1 MTIFRTRMRP
11 IRSRRGTT
19 AVETAVVLPIFLL
32 FVLGLIELGHAQLVK
47 NVLRSA
53 CREAAR
59 VGSTEGHSTADVE
72 QRVRD
77 IIGAACN
84 VDAVQVYVKD
94 ASAFDGN
101 GAPSTSSAS
110 LEALPGI
117 QLSEAA
123 ERQLFMVRAK
133 IHYNEVAI
141 VPHIPYLGS
150 FLDDV
155 VLEGQSFMRHE

>member
-1 MTIFRTRMRP
+1 MTNFRTRLRP

-19 AVETAVVLPIFLL
+19 AVETAVVLPIFLM

-84 VDAVQVYVKD
+84 VESVLIYVKD

-101 GAPSTSSAS
+101 GAPST
-110 LEALPGI
+110 
-117 QLSEAA
+117 
-123 ERQLFMVRAK
+123 
-133 IHYNEVAI
+133 
-141 VPHIPYLGS
+141 
-150 FLDDV
+150 
-155 VLEGQSFMRHE
+155 

>member
-1 MTIFRTRMRP
+1 MTTLRTPVRLA
-11 IRSRRGTT
+11 RSRRGTT

-77 IIGAACN
+77 IIGAACD
-84 VDAVQVYVKD
+84 VSAVQVYVKD

-101 GAPSTSSAS
+101 GAPSTSGSS
-110 LEALPGI
+110 LESLPGI
-117 QLSEAA
+117 QLTNAK
-123 ERQLFMVRAK
+123 ERQLFLVRAK
-133 IHYNEVAI
+133 IHYNEIAI
-141 VPHIPYLGS
+141 VPNIPYLGHY
-150 FLDDV
+150 LENV